1 MMTGNYLQ
9 QLNRMYERQA
19 KLMEQTDGSSLHRP
33 SDNPVNYT
41 KNMIYNTNLTQN
53 DQYTDNVN
61 AGVSWMKSSDSAMT
75 NMADILSTVVEKTV
89 ASASDKT
96 TDPTAIGIQVT
107 ALVQEAVTQ
116 ANSQLGGRYLFSG
129 QSDTTKPFELSPNKY
144 TRGLTK
150 TLDDTQSSFFSDTVD
165 ATGTVTYSG
174 GATQTG
180 DLKQMLTMTS
190 GNDTYYLNTTNGNIY
205 TKDFV
210 STGYKDAKN
219 VTGHGDT
226 VKAGDEYATTG
237 GAVAVGTYFDTNGT
251 LKPVGS
257 AGITISGKTY
267 NFATVAQ
274 QIVTYKGDANKI
286 SMVKQNGA
294 INSDV
299 DSVNVTG
306 QELFGAKDIFG
317 GSAGTVALNDTLAVA
332 AKMTAGDSKWLSSDG
347 ITMVNNAHDTVINA
361 QTKLAARTTVY
372 NDAIATLDTQKT
384 IITTD
389 ITNVSATDVSAL
401 AVKLMTAQTL
411 YNMSLSVGSKIL
423 PKSLVDYL

>member
-41 KNMIYNTNLTQN
+41 KNMIYNTNLTEN

-75 NMADILSTVVEKTV
+75 NIANILSTVVEKTV

-96 TDPTAIGIQVT
+96 TDPTATGTQVT
-107 ALVQEAVTQ
+107 ALVQEAITQ
-116 ANSQLGGRYLFSG
+116 ANSQIGGRYLFSG
-129 QSDTTKPFELSPNKY
+129 QSDTTKPFELSTNKF

-150 TLDDTQSSFFSDTVD
+150 TLDDTQSAFFNDTAKV
-165 ATGTVTYSG
+165 GNVN
-174 GATQTG
+174 
-180 DLKQMLTMTS
+180 QMLTMTS
-190 GNDTYYLNTTNGNIY
+190 GSDTYYLNTTNGNIY

-219 VTGHGDT
+219 ISGHGDT
-226 VKAGDEYATTG
+226 VKAGDECATTG
-237 GAVAVGTYFDTNGT
+237 GAVNVSTYFDTKGVLTTPAGN
-251 LKPVGS
+251 
-257 AGITISGKTY
+257 AGITVGGKTY
-267 NFATVAQ
+267 NFATVDQ
-274 QIVTYKGDANKI
+274 QVVTYAGDDKKI

-294 INSDV
+294 VNSDV

-306 QELFGAKDIFG
+306 QDLFGSTDIFG
-317 GSAGTVALNDTLAVA
+317 GSAGTAVMNDTLAVA

-347 ITMVNNAHDTVINA
+347 LTMANNAFDTVVNA
-361 QTKLAARTTVY
+361 QTKLAARTKVY
-372 NDAIATLDTQKT
+372 TDAVETLDTQKT

-423 PKSLVDYL
+423 PKSLADYL

>member
-41 KNMIYNTNLTQN
+41 KNMIYNTNLTEN

-61 AGVSWMKSSDSAMT
+61 AGVSWMKSSDSAMM
-75 NMADILSTVVEKTV
+75 NIADILSTIAEKTV

-96 TDPTAIGIQVT
+96 TDPTATGTQVT
-107 ALVQEAVTQ
+107 ALIEEAVTQ
-116 ANSQLGGRYLFSG
+116 ANSQIGGRYLFSG
-129 QSDTTKPFELSPNKY
+129 QADTTKPFELSTNKF

-150 TLDDTQSSFFSDTVD
+150 TLDDTQSAFFNDTTKVGE
-165 ATGTVTYSG
+165 AN
-174 GATQTG
+174 
-180 DLKQMLTMTS
+180 QMLTLTS

-219 VTGHGDT
+219 VSGHGNT
-226 VKAGDEYATTG
+226 VKAGDECATTG
-237 GAVAVGTYFDTNGT
+237 GAVTVGTYFYSNGT
-251 LKPVGS
+251 LTAAGS
-257 AGITISGKTY
+257 AGITVSGKTY
-267 NFATVAQ
+267 NFATVDQ
-274 QIVTYKGDANKI
+274 QILTYKGDANKI

-294 INSDV
+294 VNSDV

-306 QELFGAKDIFG
+306 QELFGSTDIFG
-317 GSAGTVALNDTLAVA
+317 GSAGTAVLNDALAVA

-347 ITMVNNAHDTVINA
+347 LTLANNAHDTVVNA
-361 QTKLAARTTVY
+361 QTKLAARTKVY
-372 NDAIATLDTQKT
+372 TDALTTLDTQKT

-423 PKSLVDYL
+423 PKSLSDYL